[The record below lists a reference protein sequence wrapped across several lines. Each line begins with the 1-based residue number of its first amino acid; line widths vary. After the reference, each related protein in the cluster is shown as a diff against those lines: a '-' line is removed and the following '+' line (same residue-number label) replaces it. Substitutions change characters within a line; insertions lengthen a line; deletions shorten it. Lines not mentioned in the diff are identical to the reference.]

1 MGLDSKPPP
10 RRAAQANAN
19 VVAGLKFF
27 GFTEESIAQQL
38 QAQEAPAAESE
49 DFEVYADCW
58 ESVMFFLQVRRLWVC
73 LPRAVPVGLG
83 VGFVQ
88 EPHHLDMCAVEAV
101 MNMQGVARKA
111 RAGLLA
117 DLQVMEGE
125 ALKAMQEQREA
136 A

>member
-1 MGLDSKPPP
+1 M
-10 RRAAQANAN
+10 AQADAN

-27 GFTEESIAQQL
+27 GFSEESIA
-38 QAQEAPAAESE
+38 AQVGEQDAPAAAAD

-58 ESVMFFLQVRRLWVC
+58 ESVKFFLQVRRQWVC
-73 LPRAVPVGLG
+73 LPRMVPLGLG

-101 MNMQGVARKA
+101 MNMQGVARKV

-117 DLQVMEGE
+117 DLLVMEGA
-125 ALKAMQEQREA
+125 ALEAMQEQREA